1 MSGNIDADRLYDGS
15 PGCKSGFGEALE
27 GKPEQ
32 DTQKHSLDADT
43 YLKLVEVGERA
54 CEKSLR
60 TLLSDAAEGLGNR
73 RSVFF
78 QKVELGCWRLGMRNA
93 H

>member
-1 MSGNIDADRLYDGS
+1 VQSRSRRMSGNIDADRLYDGS

-60 TLLSDAAEGLGNR
+60 
-73 RSVFF
+73 
-78 QKVELGCWRLGMRNA
+78 K
-93 H
+93 